1 MIKREAEKT
10 VKDISQSFRVLLVT
24 GPRQVG
30 KTTLL
35 KKMMPKNMNY
45 VTLDD
50 TVLRSR
56 ARENP
61 KMFLDEHPWPL
72 LIDEVQYAPEL
83 FPYIKII
90 VDNEKKKGMFWLT
103 GSQQF
108 KLMKNVTESL
118 AGRVGIIRL
127 NSFTYSEINL
137 DKEKKFLILYN

>member
-1 MIKREAEKT
+1 MMIKREAEKT

-50 TVLRSR
+50 EVLRTR
-56 ARENP
+56 AIENP

-90 VDNEKKKGMFWLT
+90 VDNEK
-103 GSQQF
+103 
-108 KLMKNVTESL
+108 
-118 AGRVGIIRL
+118 
-127 NSFTYSEINL
+127 
-137 DKEKKFLILYN
+137 